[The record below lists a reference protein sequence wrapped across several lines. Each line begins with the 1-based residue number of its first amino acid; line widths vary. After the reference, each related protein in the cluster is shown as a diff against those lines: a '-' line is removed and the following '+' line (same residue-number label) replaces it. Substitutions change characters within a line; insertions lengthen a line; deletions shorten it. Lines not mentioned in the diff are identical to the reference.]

1 MPRPVFLVGSMP
13 FEPSEVFER
22 SSSSL
27 RGLLARIPDGE
38 LKGWLPARDFQRMA
52 HVTRG
57 HGQSISGP
65 PFLETVRAEL
75 GVEPKSLS
83 FNTLHYFA
91 HAVESFDTFRR
102 MKAEGRIAEN
112 VRFQISIPTPF
123 TGLISWDW
131 DQLRDVWPV
140 YEAALIGEVAKIS
153 ATLPLS
159 ELAISWD
166 VCEFVMALAN
176 PHAPAAYSLDE
187 LASGVSRCLNSVPPP
202 AETGLHLCY
211 GGYNSAGTNDDP
223 LNRHIKDTA
232 LMVEFFHA
240 VSSRTIRPIN
250 WLHVPVPRQR
260 EDDAFFAP
268 LANLALA
275 PDTQLFLGLVYLE
288 DGIEGARRKVAAASK
303 YVQEFG
309 VAAACGLNNPG
320 ASSRARTG
328 EMLGQH
334 RVVAEAL

>member
-1 MPRPVFLVGSMP
+1 MPRPVFLVGSLP
-13 FEPSEVFER
+13 FEPKDVFER
-22 SSSSL
+22 TSSSL

-38 LKGWLPARDFQRMA
+38 LKGWLPAQDFRRMA
-52 HVTRG
+52 RVTRG
-57 HGQSISGP
+57 RGQSVSGP
-65 PFLETVRAEL
+65 PFLETVRAEI
-75 GVEPKSLS
+75 GVDPKNLS
-83 FNTLHYFA
+83 FDTLHYFA
-91 HAVESFDTFRR
+91 HAVESFDIFRK
-102 MKAEGRIAEN
+102 MKAEGRIAQR

-123 TGLISWDW
+123 TGLVSWDW

-140 YEAALIGEVAKIS
+140 YEAAVLAEVGKIS
-153 ATLPLS
+153 AAIPLS

-166 VCEFVMALAN
+166 VCEFVMVLAN
-176 PHAPAAYSLDE
+176 PHAPAAYSLEE
-187 LASGVSRCLNSVPPP
+187 LASGVSRCLNSVPIA

-211 GGYNSAGTNDDP
+211 GGYNSAGTDDDP
-223 LNRHIKDTA
+223 LNRHIKDTS

-240 VSSRTIRPIN
+240 VSRRAVRPIN

-268 LANLALA
+268 LGTLSLA
-275 PDTQLFLGLVYLE
+275 PETQLFLGLVYLE
-288 DGIEGARRKVAAASK
+288 DGIEGARRKIAIASK
-303 YVQEFG
+303 YVQGFG

-328 EMLGQH
+328 EMLDQH